1 MRSFDTIII
10 LALGML
16 FFANA
21 RSGAK
26 ARPRLS
32 GKFQGWQRIIG
43 VLAVVAALLIL
54 LNPEFLALGLLGDT
68 AFFDLLVL
76 ALSLQMHGFVRR
88 VWHESVTF
96 VLGVA
101 RWLGTPSF
109 GFRYLLFVSALFL
122 TSAAVRLQ
130 KLVERIVS

>member
-1 MRSFDTIII
+1 MHNTIII
-10 LALGML
+10 LLALGVL
-16 FFANA
+16 FFAKT
-21 RSGAK
+21 RSAAK
-26 ARPRLS
+26 PGPKS
-32 GKFQGWQRIIG
+32 SVKFRGWQKIFG

-122 TSAAVRLQ
+122 TSAAARLQ

>member
-1 MRSFDTIII
+1 MNNTVLL

-26 ARPRLS
+26 ARPKLS
-32 GKFQGWQRIIG
+32 GKFQGWQKIFG
-43 VLAVVAALLIL
+43 VVAFVAALLIL

-88 VWHESVTF
+88 AWHEWVTF
-96 VLGVA
+96 VIGVA
-101 RWLGTPSF
+101 RWLGTPSI
-109 GFRYLLFVSALFL
+109 GFRYLLFISALFL
-122 TSAAVRLQ
+122 TSAASRLQ
-130 KLVERIVS
+130 KVVERFVS